1 MYPSAADGA
10 TMLEIFNGH
19 PAVNVLGAPGR
30 PSYEEIWDK
39 VLSSGKPIFGVATDD
54 SHNYKDF
61 SPELSNPGRGWIMV
75 QSDQPNYQGIMSAL
89 AQGSFYASTGVELYE
104 YQSHPKL
111 ISLSIKQERDYIYTT
126 TFIGNNGAK
135 LASST
140 SLSPS
145 YQPKGDEKYVR
156 TMVQSSSGTKAWTQP
171 MFIN

>member
-1 MYPSAADGA
+1 
-10 TMLEIFNGH
+10 
-19 PAVNVLGAPGR
+19 
-30 PSYEEIWDK
+30 
-39 VLSSGKPIFGVATDD
+39 
-54 SHNYKDF
+54 
-61 SPELSNPGRGWIMV
+61 MV

-126 TFIGNNGAK
+126 TFIGNHGAK

-145 YQPKGDEKYVR
+145 YQPKRGEKYVR